1 LRADAAP
8 PAIAPG
14 ANSCESEPAPSLV
27 ARGHKGDGSNCQKRL
42 AAMSDTQL
50 TTIARLDERLKT
62 LKERL

>member
-1 LRADAAP
+1 VRGDKGAA
-8 PAIAPG
+8 
-14 ANSCESEPAPSLV
+14 
-27 ARGHKGDGSNCQKRL
+27 SNCQKRV